1 MKTRLKRC
9 ILNVMTDDLT
19 HMHVESRNIKIFKI
33 SHVRC
38 RELVCCCC
46 CVASV
51 VSDSVQPHKQQPT
64 RLLHPRDSPGKN
76 AGVGRHFFLQCMK
89 VKSESEVAQLCLTLC
104 DSMNCSQPG
113 SSIHGSFQAR
123 ALE

>member
-76 AGVGRHFFLQCMK
+76 AGVDCHFLLQCMK
-89 VKSESEVAQLCLTLC
+89 VKSEIEAAQ
-104 DSMNCSQPG
+104 
-113 SSIHGSFQAR
+113 
-123 ALE
+123 